1 MIARLL
7 EVDRVEAGY
16 DDVRVLHACS
26 LEVRAGEFIALV
38 GPNGAGKSTLLKTIT
53 GLLPVRAGAIRL
65 DGERIDGRAADARP
79 GPGAHGAPAAALPGR
94 PVPGARAPRDQ
105 PLLSGHQGDHGRGD
119 DDPRG
124 GAARAPAPAPRSSRL
139 PLGRRPRGAL
149 GARSRAPPGR
159 PPAPEPHRADPRGG
173 PAHGMRRSL
182 ALALAVLVLLA
193 APRMGRLASAH
204 LLALDLL
211 VPGWV
216 PTVHSVS
223 LDRASF
229 DATDADLYRPG
240 RPARG
245 GLVLVPGLSRQGKD
259 HPAFQRLARSL
270 ARAGFVVLAP
280 DFPDLRAFHVS
291 EGDVHTIVRAVQVL
305 RAEAG
310 DPIGIL
316 GFSFGAGPAL
326 LAAADPA
333 IRDQVALVGS
343 FGGYWDLAGVI
354 GFVTTGWYEEDGQGR
369 QATQQSFNRWK
380 LVAALVPY
388 VADPGER
395 ERLQRLVDRK
405 LANPGE
411 DVRRELGK
419 LGVEGWRLLALV
431 ENRRHD
437 RVADL
442 LASLRRSEGAPPHR
456 PRPQ

>member
-1 MIARLL
+1 
-7 EVDRVEAGY
+7 
-16 DDVRVLHACS
+16 
-26 LEVRAGEFIALV
+26 
-38 GPNGAGKSTLLKTIT
+38 
-53 GLLPVRAGAIRL
+53 
-65 DGERIDGRAADARP
+65 
-79 GPGAHGAPAAALPGR
+79 
-94 PVPGARAPRDQ
+94 
-105 PLLSGHQGDHGRGD
+105 
-119 DDPRG
+119 
-124 GAARAPAPAPRSSRL
+124 
-139 PLGRRPRGAL
+139 
-149 GARSRAPPGR
+149 
-159 PPAPEPHRADPRGG
+159 
-173 PAHGMRRSL
+173 MRRSL

-229 DATDADLYRPG
+229 DAADADLYRPG

-280 DFPDLRAFHVS
+280 DFPGLRAFHVS

-354 GFVTTGWYEEDGQGR
+354 GFITTGWYEEDGQGR

-411 DVRRELGK
+411 DVRRELAK

-431 ENRRHD
+431 ENRRQD

-442 LASLRRSEGAPPHR
+442 LASLTPRIRDRLRRLSPSTAIGGVKARLLIAHGRNDDSIPYTESVSLARAAPNLGRLVIFDGFTHAFPSEGGWRTWLRQARDLERLVLLLDDLLALPSFSPL
-456 PRPQ
+456 PRGER